1 MLTQHKSFD
10 KYLKRLSWDEPAIFF
25 GSLVNLNLTQNSL
38 TNLLFQDYR
47 ITLKLWGLFLK
58 ESPNELIGVID
69 LWRNGR
75 PENRGFWLAKK
86 HWGKGLMTE
95 AVSPITDYAFR
106 ELNFDKIIFANAIG
120 NLASKR
126 IKEKSGAKLIR
137 ISDAKFVDPQFTKQ
151 EIWELTKTEWL
162 ALKTP
167 QTSL

>member
-1 MLTQHKSFD
+1 M
-10 KYLKRLSWDEPAIFF
+10 
-25 GSLVNLNLTQNSL
+25 TQNSL

-47 ITLKLWGLFLK
+47 ITLELWGLFLK